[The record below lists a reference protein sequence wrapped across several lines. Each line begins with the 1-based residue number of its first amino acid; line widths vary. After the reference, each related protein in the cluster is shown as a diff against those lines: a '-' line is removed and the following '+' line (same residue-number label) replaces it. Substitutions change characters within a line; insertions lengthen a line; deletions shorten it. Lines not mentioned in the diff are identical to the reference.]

1 MGKTNQAKVYF
12 ARFVL
17 FLIIFFIL
25 FIIAS
30 IIFFINLHTGV
41 NINNNKIS
49 KTFNV
54 QTISPK
60 NGINTNL
67 KEEDYYTFFA
77 DDTVRNYTF
86 KADLSEYEKYMNPE
100 NRDEY
105 LILINSANTLAS
117 DYKANDMIDVKDTRS
132 GWPIQILREVPAK
145 ALEAFLIEA
154 RANGINDI
162 TVTSA
167 FRSYDMQVSLFN
179 AEAAKYPNLSKDE
192 ANAKAATIV
201 AKPGTSE
208 HQSGLSLDMHNKP
221 SADVSFALTEQA
233 KWLAA
238 NSYKFGFILRYPEDK
253 TSITGIS
260 FEPWHFRYVGR
271 YHATQMFILGM
282 CLEEYMEWLK

>member
-1 MGKTNQAKVYF
+1 LGKTNQAKVYF